1 VPPLSCP
8 VPTRDRAARA
18 SDLPLGALGGI
29 AAAIASLA
37 FIRFAVVGSIGL
49 AVDMATFRAFTLL
62 DFSDAAARAVSLGC
76 AIVLTWRL
84 NRMFTFGASG
94 RAQAVESSRY
104 AVVALAA
111 QGINYTLFLWLRAS
125 VPELQDLV
133 ALVLSAGAA
142 AGFSFTG
149 HRCFTFAP
157 TGRAR
162 RAEEHGPVS
171 SKHRA
176 SSRPASSSG
185 GA

>member
-8 VPTRDRAARA
+8 LPTRHRPARA
-18 SDLPLGALGGI
+18 SDLALGPLGGI
-29 AAAIASLA
+29 AVAIASLA
-37 FIRFAVVGSIGL
+37 FVRFAVVGSIGL
-49 AVDMATFRAFTLL
+49 VVDMAIFRAFTLL

-84 NRMFTFGASG
+84 NRVFTFRPSG

-111 QGINYTLFLWLRAS
+111 QSLNYTLFLWLRVY
-125 VPELQDLV
+125 VPDLHDLL

-149 HRCFTFAP
+149 HRFFTFAR
-157 TGRAR
+157 TGRACVV
-162 RAEEHGPVS
+162 EEHGLVS